1 MSCGRSKDYTI
12 LKLLLVIDC
21 LEFVF
26 SLHQTLFVVAV
37 VVVVVV
43 VVVDVV
49 NKSVVPITV
58 HTLPIVGK

>member
-1 MSCGRSKDYTI
+1 MCCGRSKDNTI
-12 LKLLLVIDC
+12 LKLLGAIC

-26 SLHQTLFVVAV
+26 SLHQTVFV

-43 VVVDVV
+43 VV